1 MKAVRDSITR
11 AAVILTPENEK
22 DQGILDAILHGE
34 IKVMGCGRMADGTI
48 LHLTIGVPVEPEVG
62 RQSCSEAD
70 EMRRGGDSANA
81 IRNTL
86 AGTRYGIPGLRED
99 ATQHGTE
106 KG

>member
-1 MKAVRDSITR
+1 MKAVRDTNH
-11 AAVILTPENEK
+11 AAIILTPDTEK
-22 DQGILDAILHGE
+22 DREVLDAIRTGDV
-34 IKVMGCGRMADGTI
+34 KVMGCGRMEDGTI